1 MKSIKE
7 IVGASSTD
15 LKDTRINSAL
25 KNMASVSEQKIQ
37 SQIVEFRANK
47 MKFETILDMGD
58 DTTLDIA
65 SNIRKIDPVEF
76 TGKIYEMAEEL
87 VVTARTIDIA
97 VSVHNQLF
105 PDNKV
110 KGLDEDDIDGFVD
123 AIYPTRH
130 YEDN

>member
-7 IVGASSTD
+7 IVGASNKD
-15 LKDTRINSAL
+15 LKDNRINSAL

-37 SQIVEFRANK
+37 AQIVEFRNDK

-65 SNIRKIDPVEF
+65 SNIRKIDPIEF
-76 TGKIYEMAEEL
+76 TNKVYGEAEDL
-87 VVTARTIDIA
+87 VIKARTIDIA
-97 VSVHNQLF
+97 VSIHNQLF

-123 AIYPTRH
+123 AIYPTKH
-130 YEDN
+130 

>member
-7 IVGASSTD
+7 IVGASNKD
-15 LKDTRINSAL
+15 LKDNRINSAL

-37 SQIVEFRANK
+37 AQIVEFRNDK

-65 SNIRKIDPVEF
+65 SNIRKIDPIEF
-76 TGKIYEMAEEL
+76 TDKVYGAAEDL
-87 VVTARTIDIA
+87 VIKARTIDIA
-97 VSVHNQLF
+97 VSIHNQLF

-110 KGLDEDDIDGFVD
+110 NGLDEDDIDGFVD
-123 AIYPTRH
+123 AIYPARR
-130 YEDN
+130 

>member
-7 IVGASSTD
+7 IIGASNKD

-37 SQIVEFRANK
+37 SQIVEFRNDK
-47 MKFETILDMGD
+47 MKFESLLDLGD

-65 SNIRKIDPVEF
+65 SNIRKIDPREF
-76 TGKIYEMAEEL
+76 TNTIYSVAEEL
-87 VVTARTIDIA
+87 VIKARAIDIA
-97 VSVHNQLF
+97 VNIHNQLF
-105 PDNKV
+105 TDNKV

-123 AIYPTRH
+123 AIYPTKH
-130 YEDN
+130 